1 MHSQRLPAASIHKA
15 AQPLHTPPSPIPSV
29 KLEISRA
36 PRAGSNLLARRRPC
50 SSVRPAAAHRTGA
63 HLVQAAQERLIR
75 PARNVYGSLRLPGD
89 KSISHR
95 YAMLAAFAAGTSR
108 FTNFSTGADCASTL
122 ACMQALGAKVTRS
135 GGSSV
140 EITGVSGRVTPAA
153 HPLDCGNSGS
163 TMRMISGLLAPQQG
177 RFTLTGD
184 ASLSRRPME
193 RIRKPLEAMGA
204 RLTLAEGH
212 APLTIEGAQLHSIDY
227 TTPVPSAQ
235 VKTCILLA
243 GLQTPGTTTVRESV
257 RTRDHSEL
265 ALRAFGATLTRTVDS
280 VSISGP
286 QSLRAIDA
294 DVPGDISS
302 AAFFLCAAALFPGS
316 NLVVDFLGLNPTR
329 AVLLD
334 VLTVLGARIAVLN
347 VEEKHSELVGTVQI
361 SAPPEGLGAIEVG
374 GALSAQLIDE
384 LPVLAAIAPFT
395 RGGIRIRGAHELR
408 VKESDRIALMAKNL
422 RAMGADVAEFD
433 DGLDVP
439 GAQSLHGAAIDSGG
453 DHRIAMAFAVAALR
467 AQGDTLV
474 QGAESAAISFP
485 EFFNLLD
492 LVAER

>member
-1 MHSQRLPAASIHKA
+1 
-15 AQPLHTPPSPIPSV
+15 LHTNTV
-29 KLEISRA
+29 
-36 PRAGSNLLARRRPC
+36 
-50 SSVRPAAAHRTGA
+50 
-63 HLVQAAQERLIR
+63 ERIIR

-95 YAMLAAFAAGTSR
+95 YGMLAAFAEGTSR

-122 ACMQALGAKVTRS
+122 ACMEALGAKVNKTNDNA
-135 GGSSV
+135 V
-140 EITGVSGRVTPAA
+140 EISGVSGRVIPSSQ
-153 HPLDCGNSGS
+153 PLDCGNSGS

-177 RFTLTGD
+177 IFTLVGD

-204 RLTLAEGH
+204 KLTLTEGH
-212 APLTIEGAQLHSIDY
+212 APLTIQGSRLEPIDY

-243 GLQTPGTTTVRESV
+243 GLQTAGTTTVREAV

-265 ALRAFGATLTRTVDS
+265 ALRAFGATVTRTLDS

-286 QSLRAIDA
+286 QALHAIDSA
-294 DVPGDISS
+294 IPGDISS

-316 NLVVDFLGLNPTR
+316 SLMLDSLGLNPTR
-329 AVLLD
+329 ATLLD
-334 VLTVLGARIAVLN
+334 VLTALGARITVLN
-347 VEEKHSELVGTVQI
+347 LEEKNAELVGTVQV
-361 SAPPEGLGAIEVG
+361 SAPPEGLGSAEVS
-374 GALSAQLIDE
+374 GALAAQLIDE
-384 LPVLAAIAPFT
+384 LPVLAAIAPYT
-395 RGGIRIRGAHELR
+395 SGGIRIRDAKELR
-408 VKESDRIALMAKNL
+408 VKESDRIALVVKNL
-422 RAMGADVAEFD
+422 RAMGAEVAEFE

-439 GAQSLHGAAIDSGG
+439 GGQTLHGATIDSGG
-453 DHRIAMAFAVAALR
+453 DHRIAMAFSVAALR
-467 AQGDTLV
+467 AEGETLI

-485 EFFNLLD
+485 EFFDLLD